1 MTDAERILQR
11 LDDLERRQSEIEAL
25 VKLLGCA
32 DPKNQEADK
41 LWREIVAGAIAVSRL
56 VSILG
61 AIGRFALMVGGM
73 VTVAA
78 ALLNGWK
85 GGP

>member
-11 LDDLERRQSEIEAL
+11 LDDIEHRQSEIEAL

-32 DPKNQEADK
+32 DPENQEADK

-56 VSILG
+56 VSLLA
-61 AIGRFALMVGGM
+61 AIGRFALMVAGM
-73 VTVAA
+73 ITVAA
-78 ALLNGWK
+78 AMLNKWD